1 MWGGGYEGVS
11 QPEAQQQPQTQ
22 VFGDFSSGMSGS
34 TQEITTAM
42 GEADGAEI
50 DPDIA
55 ELLQTSSQSKSDSNA
70 PSISSDLLSEF
81 EDDEA
86 VEREEVDFSHEDNAE
101 EQVSNWQPGQD
112 DATQETPTEDSHS
125 SDRTVRQNCSSC
137 EEMFEVTMPPG
148 VDAARRECPH
158 CGSVESVS
166 LD

>member
-1 MWGGGYEGVS
+1 MWGGGSGGES
-11 QPEAQQQPQTQ
+11 QTQQQPQTQ

-34 TQEITTAM
+34 TQGITAAM
-42 GEADGAEI
+42 GEDDGAEI

-55 ELLQTSSQSKSDSNA
+55 ELMQTTSQSQSDLNT

-86 VEREEVDFSHEDNAE
+86 VEREEVEFSHEESTEDE
-101 EQVSNWQPGQD
+101 ISNWEPSQD
-112 DATQETPTEDSHS
+112 DATSETPAEEPES
-125 SDRTVRQNCSSC
+125 SDRTVRQSCSSC
-137 EEMFEVTMPPG
+137 EEKFEVTMPPG
-148 VDAARRECPH
+148 VDAARTECPH

>member
-1 MWGGGYEGVS
+1 M
-11 QPEAQQQPQTQ
+11 
-22 VFGDFSSGMSGS
+22 
-34 TQEITTAM
+34 
-42 GEADGAEI
+42 
-50 DPDIA
+50 
-55 ELLQTSSQSKSDSNA
+55 
-70 PSISSDLLSEF
+70 LSEF

-112 DATQETPTEDSHS
+112 DATQETPAEDPHS

-148 VDAARRECPH
+148 VDAARTECPH

>member
-1 MWGGGYEGVS
+1 
-11 QPEAQQQPQTQ
+11 
-22 VFGDFSSGMSGS
+22 MSGS
-34 TQEITTAM
+34 TQGITSAM
-42 GEADGAEI
+42 GEDDGAEI

-55 ELLQTSSQSKSDSNA
+55 ELLQASSQTNSESNT

-86 VEREEVDFSHEDNAE
+86 VEREEVEYSHEETSAE
-101 EQVSNWQPGQD
+101 EVSNWEPSEEEP
-112 DATQETPTEDSHS
+112 TPEESET

-137 EEMFEVTMPPG
+137 GEMFEVTMPPG
-148 VDAARRECPH
+148 VDAARTECPH